1 MRPCAGSRQ
10 LLAGALVTTAVCV
23 VALLAV
29 CRYSLRSKY
38 QQDVYGRTSPVHP
51 SPRCCFTTDCLA
63 ATREGTIARHGIDA
77 PKHAF
82 VTSLRSPEYLVLLKD
97 LHCSLRATNP
107 GVPLIVLA
115 VEGELASDIIADV
128 QLFAASKEVPNV
140 EFLSAQP
147 RYSKNW
153 FKLNAWNLTEYES
166 LILLDSDTVVLNNL
180 RHVFDLPTDF
190 AWTYLNA
197 PDGYAY
203 NVGGF
208 IMLRPCAAVF
218 THLLQLAEARSH
230 LYRSQF
236 AEQSFFAW
244 YFAYTGYRLPMA
256 YNANFDYLVDGLT
269 AGGTKPLVI
278 HFANQKPFLVNQ
290 SHNAW
295 EYLCFRY
302 KEHHHKDSRHFL
314 LQSQF

>member
-1 MRPCAGSRQ
+1 MLTSAGSRQ
-10 LLAGALVTTAVCV
+10 VLAVTVVTTTVCV
-23 VALLAV
+23 LALLAV
-29 CRYSLRSKY
+29 IKFSLGSSH
-38 QQDVYGRTSPVHP
+38 QHDVYGRTSPIHP
-51 SPRCCFTTDCLA
+51 SPRCCFTNDCLA
-63 ATREGTIARHGIDA
+63 ATPEGTHARHGIDA

-82 VTSLRSPEYLVLLKD
+82 VTSLRSPEYLILLKD

-107 GVPLIVLA
+107 GVPLVVLA
-115 VEGELASDIIADV
+115 VENELASDVIADV
-128 QLFAASKEVPNV
+128 QLFAAYKEVPNV
-140 EFLSAQP
+140 EFLSVEP

-153 FKLNAWNLTEYES
+153 FKLNAWNLSDYES
-166 LILLDSDTVVLNNL
+166 LILVDSDTVVLNNL

-190 AWTYLNA
+190 AWTFSNA

-218 THLLQLAEARSH
+218 AHLLQLAEARAH

-278 HFANQKPFLVNQ
+278 HFASQKPFLANQ

-302 KEHHHKDSRHFL
+302 KEYHHKDSHHFL
-314 LQSQF
+314 PQTGF